1 MRFARRFLH
10 MFDGK
15 PLLTV
20 GITTRNR
27 HDSLQRCVESLRH
40 IEHLSPEILVFDDAS
55 DVPVAGTL
63 AAHPRLRIIR
73 DDRGSGYIVG
83 RNTLMNQASA
93 DAVLLLD
100 DDAALL
106 EPAGLERALGI
117 LSRDSDVAAVAF
129 AQATADGRP
138 WPETMQPARGQTPR
152 YIAAFIGFAH
162 LLRRD
167 VFLRLGGYRE
177 RFVFYGEE
185 KEYCLRLLD
194 RGLRVVYLPD
204 ALVIHAQHASGRTPQ
219 RYLRYVTRN
228 DCLNALYNEPLRRIV
243 WLIPARLAL
252 YFRMRARSGVDD
264 PAGPLWI
271 LKEIAANAGAA
282 LRARKPVS
290 RGTLAAWRRLRDGN
304 APYPPALESQP

>member
-1 MRFARRFLH
+1 MRFAVRLPH
-10 MFDGK
+10 MSDGK

-55 DVPVAGTL
+55 DVPAASTL
-63 AAHPRLRIIR
+63 TAQPRLRIIR
-73 DDRGSGYIVG
+73 DDRGPGNIVG
-83 RNTLMNQASA
+83 RNTLMSQASA

-100 DDAALL
+100 DDAALV
-106 EPAGLERALGI
+106 EAAGIERALGI

-129 AQATADGRP
+129 AQANEDGQP
-138 WPETMQPARGQTPR
+138 WPETMQPARGQSPR

-204 ALVIHAQHASGRTPQ
+204 ALVIHAQNASGRTPQ

-228 DCLNALYNEPLRRIV
+228 DCLNALYNEPLRRVV
-243 WLIPARLAL
+243 WLVPARLAL
-252 YFRMRARSGVDD
+252 YFRMRARWGVDD
-264 PAGPLWI
+264 PAGLLWV
-271 LKEIAANAGAA
+271 LKEVAANAGAA

-290 RGTLAAWRRLRDGN
+290 RHTLAAWRRLRDGT
-304 APYPPALESQP
+304 APYPPAIEQQP

>member
-1 MRFARRFLH
+1 MSE
-10 MFDGK
+10 GK
-15 PLLTV
+15 RVLTV

-27 HDSLQRCVESLRH
+27 HDSLQRCVESLRLLD
-40 IEHLSPEILVFDDAS
+40 HLSPEILIFDDAS
-55 DVPVAGTL
+55 DVPVADTL
-63 AAHPRLRIIR
+63 IAQPRLRIIR
-73 DDRGSGYIVG
+73 DDRGPGNIVG
-83 RNTLMNQASA
+83 RNTLMTQASA

-106 EPAGLERALGI
+106 EAAGIERALEI
-117 LSRDSDVAAVAF
+117 LSRDSDVAAIAF
-129 AQATADGRP
+129 AQANEDGRP
-138 WPETMQPARGQTPR
+138 WPETMQPGLGQSPR
-152 YIAAFIGFAH
+152 YVAAFIGFAH

-204 ALVIHAQHASGRTPQ
+204 ALVIHAQDASGRTPQ

-228 DCLNALYNEPLRRIV
+228 DCLNALYNEPLRRVV
-243 WLIPARLAL
+243 WLVPARLAL
-252 YFRMRARSGVDD
+252 YFRMRARWGVDD
-264 PAGPLWI
+264 PAGLRWI
-271 LKEIAANAGAA
+271 LKEVAANAGAA

-290 RGTLAAWRRLRDGN
+290 RRTLAAWRRLRDGT
-304 APYPPALESQP
+304 APYPPAIEQRP